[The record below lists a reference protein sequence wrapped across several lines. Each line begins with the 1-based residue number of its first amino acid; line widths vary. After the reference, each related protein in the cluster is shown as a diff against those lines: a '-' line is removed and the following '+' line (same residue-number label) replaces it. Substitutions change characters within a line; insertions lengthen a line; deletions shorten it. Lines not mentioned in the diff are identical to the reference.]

1 MEYKYTNKVAYPEA
15 RKQVERNSYANIAA
29 TGITACKCACTCGNN
44 NANPNQ
50 NDNPNEN
57 LNENQNSNPNQS
69 NIQVNVPGIQAE
81 GVQRNLAQIQ
91 QSLDSVSISNSRTN
105 QGGAENDQEM
115 TDPTSLGG
123 SLPEHLEQFLEQV
136 LTEPENGITPSPI
149 FPRRERTSLSDDNN
163 LQGQGKTKKAK
174 GNS

>member
-1 MEYKYTNKVAYPEA
+1 M
-15 RKQVERNSYANIAA
+15 
-29 TGITACKCACTCGNN
+29 
-44 NANPNQ
+44 
-50 NDNPNEN
+50 
-57 LNENQNSNPNQS
+57 
-69 NIQVNVPGIQAE
+69 
-81 GVQRNLAQIQ
+81 AQIQ

-174 GNS
+174 AGS